1 MVPPITNVL
10 HCGVESRQRAW
21 RLSSGWVRVRWTQLR
36 AEAIERLQSS
46 VWRLRATEMPTVRA
60 HLAELVRFLSKL
72 VGDPNFK
79 ISLTALHVCGAL
91 AEKADTSL
99 APHVSALLP
108 ALLHKLADAK
118 PVVRQANLKVRRP
131 SAQASSP
138 LPPTLPALCCR
149 GRKCAR
155 GWVCRVSTRTGR
167 QARLVPGNSRSA
179 VHAMVCKAAARSH
192 LTEQQPAAVFA
203 VLQVLT
209 KLVSAVD
216 APVVLNSVL
225 TAASASVRS
234 LVAALSHHTRGLHAA
249 SALTATR
256 AGCRRGR
263 RRCMR

>member
-1 MVPPITNVL
+1 
-10 HCGVESRQRAW
+10 
-21 RLSSGWVRVRWTQLR
+21 
-36 AEAIERLQSS
+36 
-46 VWRLRATEMPTVRA
+46 MPTVRA